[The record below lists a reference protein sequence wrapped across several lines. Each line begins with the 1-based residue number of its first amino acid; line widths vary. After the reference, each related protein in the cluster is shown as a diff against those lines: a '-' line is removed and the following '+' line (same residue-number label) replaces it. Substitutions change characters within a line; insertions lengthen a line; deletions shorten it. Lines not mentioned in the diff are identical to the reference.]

1 MSRSHRIIVAA
12 PQVPFLRGGA
22 ELHAELTVAA
32 LNEAGHEAELVTL
45 PYTWTGTIS
54 SLEQA
59 MAWRLV
65 NFEETAPGEVDLLI
79 ATKYPSYLARHR
91 NKVAWIFHQQR
102 EVYDLHPTPFGNFR
116 LADDEVALRDAL
128 FELDMEALSETK
140 ALFTNSQNTAG
151 RLQTYCGVEAT
162 PLYAPPPLHQSLRA
176 GPYGDY
182 MFFVGRL
189 DRIKRLDLAIQA
201 LSHTRHPVCLRIA
214 GRGPDHERLAE
225 QVVDLGLQDRVEF
238 LGFVSDDD
246 VLELMAG
253 CFAMALTPLDEDY
266 GFTTLEAFFAGRP
279 VVTTTDSGGVLEFVR
294 EAETGFVVR
303 PDPRALADRIDL
315 LFEDRALCE
324 RLGGAGRAMVRDR
337 VSWPKAIAAL
347 TSTLE

>member
-1 MSRSHRIIVAA
+1 MSRSYRIIVAA

-32 LNEAGHEAELVTL
+32 LTEAGHEVELVTL
-45 PYTWTGTIS
+45 PYTWTGTVS

-59 MAWRLV
+59 MAWRLA
-65 NFEETAPGEVDLLI
+65 NFEATAPGEVDLLI

-128 FELDMEALSETK
+128 FELDMEALSETR
-140 ALFTNSQNTAG
+140 ALFTNSQNTAS
-151 RLQTYCGVEAT
+151 RLQLYCGVEAT
-162 PLYAPPPLHQSLRA
+162 PLYAPPPLHQRLRVGA
-176 GPYGDY
+176 YGDY
-182 MFFVGRL
+182 LFYVGRL

-201 LSHTRHPVCLRIA
+201 LARTRNPVCLRIA
-214 GRGPDHERLAE
+214 GRGPDHARLE
-225 QVVDLGLQDRVEF
+225 ELVTDLGSKTASIF
-238 LGFVSDDD
+238 WVSLRTRT

-253 CFAMALTPLDEDY
+253 CFAMTLTPLDEDY

-294 EAETGFVVR
+294 DSATGFVVE
-303 PDPRALADRIDL
+303 PDPGALADRIDVL
-315 LFEDRALCE
+315 YEDRALCE
-324 RLGGAGRAMVRDR
+324 RLGHEGREMVRDR

>member
-1 MSRSHRIIVAA
+1 MSRSFRIIVAA

-22 ELHAELTVAA
+22 ELHAELTVGA
-32 LNEAGHEAELVTL
+32 LAEAGHEVELVTL
-45 PYTWTGTIS
+45 PYTWTGTVS

-59 MAWRLV
+59 MAWRLA

-102 EVYDLHPTPFGNFR
+102 EVYDLHATPFGNFR

-128 FELDMEALSETK
+128 FELDMEALSETR

-151 RLQTYCGVEAT
+151 RLQLYCGVEAT
-162 PLYAPPPLHQSLRA
+162 PLYAPPPLHQRLRVGA
-176 GPYGDY
+176 YGDY
-182 MFFVGRL
+182 LFYVGRL
-189 DRIKRLDLAIQA
+189 DRIKRLDLGIQA
-201 LSHTRHPVCLRIA
+201 LAHTRNPVRMRIA
-214 GRGPDHERLAE
+214 GRGPDRDRLVAL
-225 QVVDLGLQDRVEF
+225 VADLGLEDRVDF
-238 LGFVSDDD
+238 LGFAPDDD

-279 VVTTTDSGGVLEFVR
+279 VVTTTDSGGVLEFVS
-294 EAETGFVVR
+294 EGESGFVVE
-303 PDPRALADRIDL
+303 PDPVALAERIDVL
-315 LFEDRALCE
+315 YEDRALCE
-324 RLGGAGRAMVRDR
+324 RLGHAGREMVRDR